1 MLIDEALLY
10 REDHHERCMEY
21 IQRYF
26 HETQHPY
33 VRAVYALG
41 SVVTGDYFPG
51 YSDLDILIVTD
62 DVDQTT
68 LTRDLRA
75 INDKLL
81 IPTFHLHKSIDFPP
95 PDLYLRIRLLTESRL
110 LFGSDLSVHLRHFSN
125 QELHKQLLSS
135 LSHRLVMLRSLCCS
149 KALDKYSPDYTVY
162 YAQKLCLFGLRALL
176 LMQGER
182 KTQRKH
188 VITQANSHNILS
200 SKNAAFFANLLA
212 NFERQDY
219 PQTLDARLATLFG
232 TVEFLEEIQ
241 HRIASLPHNESTRC

>member
-1 MLIDEALLY
+1 MMLIDEALLY
-10 REDHHERCMEY
+10 REDHHERCMEN

-33 VRAVYALG
+33 VQAVYALG
-41 SVVTGDYFPG
+41 SIVTGDYFPG

-68 LTRDLRA
+68 LMRDLRA

-81 IPTFHLHKSIDFPP
+81 IPTFHLHKSLDFPP
-95 PDLYLRIRLLTESRL
+95 ADLYLRIRLLTESRL
-110 LFGSDLSVHLRHFSN
+110 LFGRDLLVHPGHFSD

-149 KALDKYSPDYTVY
+149 KAFDKYTPDYTVY
-162 YAQKLCLFGLRALL
+162 YAQKFCLFGLRALL
-176 LMQGER
+176 IMQGELN
-182 KTQRKH
+182 TQRKH
-188 VITQANSHNILS
+188 VITQVNARNLLSPKNS
-200 SKNAAFFANLLA
+200 AFFADLLA
-212 NFERQDY
+212 NFERRDY
-219 PQTLDARLATLFG
+219 PQTLNARLTILFG

-241 HRIASLPHNESTRC
+241 HRIVSLPHTMR